1 MNKVLLSGRVGIVE
15 DKGNFVKVSLAT
27 TKKIKG
33 EDVTQWHSC
42 VAFGAMADRIRK
54 YVGVGSKVMIDGE
67 LSYSTKDKVKYTSII
82 INAMDILTWKN
93 KDKDNTLSSEIEVSC
108 EYPLPSQS
116 FDDDDIPF

>member
-54 YVGVGSKVMIDGE
+54 YVGVGSKIMIDGE

-82 INAMDILTWKN
+82 INTMDILTWKN
-93 KDKDNTLSSEIEVSC
+93 KDNKLSTPEEVVEGIEENYMSGFIND
-108 EYPLPSQS
+108 E
-116 FDDDDIPF
+116 FPF